1 MGVVKS
7 NKQSYIMEVKELYVA
22 PVAEKLELTN
32 EGIVCL
38 SPGPYPEIPEED
50 I

>member
-1 MGVVKS
+1 ML
-7 NKQSYIMEVKELYVA
+7 MEVKELYVT

-38 SPGPYPEIPEED
+38 SPGPYPDIQEED

>member
-1 MGVVKS
+1 
-7 NKQSYIMEVKELYVA
+7 MEVKELYVA

-38 SPGPYPEIPEED
+38 SPRNPFEGLEEYEV
-50 I
+50 

>member
-1 MGVVKS
+1 
-7 NKQSYIMEVKELYVA
+7 MEVKELYVA
-22 PVAEKLELTN
+22 PVSEKLELKS

-38 SPGPYPEIPEED
+38 SPGPYPEIPEEN